1 MQKNL
6 ILITLLLILTLISLG
21 VVSAESA
28 DNLTLANSSDTVT
41 DNITQNTSTHLPD
54 PEVWRGGVLIYS
66 TTTIQDAM
74 DHSTNGDT
82 IKLEDGQT
90 FHENLIIN
98 KNLTFEVM
106 NGGTA
111 TIDGSGTDRVIHIL
125 PGITAYFYN
134 ITFQNGHA
142 PDGTAM
148 SPDGKDG
155 GGIWNEGNLYLINC
169 TLRDNQAGDG
179 GSITYGG
186 IGGSGGGIYSTG
198 TLELN
203 DTQIYNNRAGD
214 GSNGIALTHSDGFR
228 GGNGGGIYST
238 GALTINDSQFYNN
251 RAGDG
256 GDGVILGEGGN
267 GGNGGAIYT
276 TGTLT
281 MNNTQIYDNYAGSAG
296 SGGINIIIGGT
307 GGSGGNGGAIYN
319 SGNANIEGSEIY
331 SNTAG
336 DGGTGASAADGNLL
350 HLTGYD
356 GHQGGP
362 GGNGGA
368 LFNQGSLNLSETEIY
383 SNKAGNGGTGG
394 AAGNG
399 RDRNLIGAGGP
410 GGIGGTGGAG
420 GNGAAIYNTGAST
433 LNGTDC
439 NITQNTAGNGGV
451 GGFGGQ
457 GGDARSSLPFR
468 GTAYAGGTGGLGGPA
483 GNGGAIYYN
492 NGTNGAINDSN
503 FTDNRAGNGGDGG
516 IGGNGGASASSYSN
530 GSGGAGGNAANGGNG
545 GAIYYKTGSL
555 SVESNNFIHNQ
566 FGDGGIGGD
575 GGKAGPG
582 TGSGA
587 IGADGSDGLSGTGGA
602 FYAAN
607 NAALHFNRILS
618 NGAVD
623 VAAAGVA
630 TVQAENNW
638 WGSNDNPS
646 SRVSTGVI
654 YSPWIMLQIFA
665 NPGTIHYLNT
675 SNITADL
682 TWNTLDGINPNTQPS
697 GNHIPDNTP
706 VTFSTNLGTISPE
719 NTETTGGTANSTFN
733 GTVVGIATV
742 SAQVDNEIQSTSVTV
757 DKADTIITVNNAT
770 GVYLGSVDLFATL
783 LDEYG
788 NPLSGLQVD
797 FFVDGNLVGSGT
809 TDGSGQASFTY
820 SPIIENPA
828 GNPHTITANFTGNV
842 SYNPA
847 SGTNNLTVNK
857 ANTTITVDNATENKG
872 KTVNL
877 IATLKDQYGNLLAG
891 RTVNFLV
898 NGVNAG
904 SAVTDIN
911 GIATKS
917 YFINLIGGTYNI
929 QVDFLGDD
937 YYLTSNGTGTLKV
950 PQSDIYVK
958 IWASNNKPHVGDS
971 ITITFKV
978 GNRGM
983 DTAQNVVLTM
993 KIPKGMEFVKANVD
1007 VGNFTY
1013 NKAKRVIT
1021 WNIGNVP
1028 VGDPYLY
1035 LVVKVLKS
1043 GKFVFKPHLST
1054 DTYDPNLVDNTGI
1067 LVVNAQSSNNN
1078 HHKVPM
1084 QHTGI
1089 PIGGLLI
1096 AILAV
1101 FGGLLIPFK
1110 K

>member
-1 MQKNL
+1 MRINMQKNL

-451 GGFGGQ
+451 GGFGG
-457 GGDARSSLPFR
+457 
-468 GTAYAGGTGGLGGPA
+468 
-483 GNGGAIYYN
+483 
-492 NGTNGAINDSN
+492 
-503 FTDNRAGNGGDGG
+503 
-516 IGGNGGASASSYSN
+516 
-530 GSGGAGGNAANGGNG
+530 
-545 GAIYYKTGSL
+545 K
-555 SVESNNFIHNQ
+555 VEM
-566 FGDGGIGGD
+566 
-575 GGKAGPG
+575 
-582 TGSGA
+582 
-587 IGADGSDGLSGTGGA
+587 LEVA
-602 FYAAN
+602 FHLEEQHMLEVLEAWEV
-607 NAALHFNRILS
+607 L
-618 NGAVD
+618 
-623 VAAAGVA
+623 
-630 TVQAENNW
+630 
-638 WGSNDNPS
+638 
-646 SRVSTGVI
+646 RVMV
-654 YSPWIMLQIFA
+654 
-665 NPGTIHYLNT
+665 
-675 SNITADL
+675 
-682 TWNTLDGINPNTQPS
+682 
-697 GNHIPDNTP
+697 
-706 VTFSTNLGTISPE
+706 E
-719 NTETTGGTANSTFN
+719 
-733 GTVVGIATV
+733 
-742 SAQVDNEIQSTSVTV
+742 QST
-757 DKADTIITVNNAT
+757 
-770 GVYLGSVDLFATL
+770 
-783 LDEYG
+783 
-788 NPLSGLQVD
+788 
-797 FFVDGNLVGSGT
+797 T
-809 TDGSGQASFTY
+809 TT
-820 SPIIENPA
+820 E
-828 GNPHTITANFTGNV
+828 
-842 SYNPA
+842 
-847 SGTNNLTVNK
+847 LT
-857 ANTTITVDNATENKG
+857 E
-872 KTVNL
+872 
-877 IATLKDQYGNLLAG
+877 
-891 RTVNFLV
+891 
-898 NGVNAG
+898 
-904 SAVTDIN
+904 
-911 GIATKS
+911 
-917 YFINLIGGTYNI
+917 
-929 QVDFLGDD
+929 
-937 YYLTSNGTGTLKV
+937 
-950 PQSDIYVK
+950 P
-958 IWASNNKPHVGDS
+958 
-971 ITITFKV
+971 
-978 GNRGM
+978 
-983 DTAQNVVLTM
+983 
-993 KIPKGMEFVKANVD
+993 
-1007 VGNFTY
+1007 
-1013 NKAKRVIT
+1013 
-1021 WNIGNVP
+1021 
-1028 VGDPYLY
+1028 
-1035 LVVKVLKS
+1035 
-1043 GKFVFKPHLST
+1043 
-1054 DTYDPNLVDNTGI
+1054 
-1067 LVVNAQSSNNN
+1067 
-1078 HHKVPM
+1078 
-1084 QHTGI
+1084 
-1089 PIGGLLI
+1089 
-1096 AILAV
+1096 
-1101 FGGLLIPFK
+1101 
-1110 K
+1110 